1 MWSETLILSISVF
14 CLTMASAVSIYLA
27 TGAGSWRPK
36 RQLNRALLL
45 DLPDVLARDPTV
57 VEFLATGFLSRWL
70 ESSFKTL
77 LEQPRVRKLRKLLGA
92 DMDHADEQ
100 AISKSIQIVMS
111 IAGLL
116 IAVVLALAFDFS
128 VLISGIC
135 GVAIGYVVPDYLV
148 QRSKRQKRIKL
159 TRELPAILDLLVV
172 TLEAGLGLGDAIRMV
187 GRQTERQGS
196 ALGKELSTVAA
207 ELGAGV
213 SLTEAMRSLADRTGV
228 GEIKSLA
235 AVLIQSEQIGARLG
249 PALRSTAE
257 LMTNKRRLRAE
268 EIAQKSTIKMLI
280 PLVFLIL
287 PAMMIVIL
295 GPALIQVF
303 DTITKN

>member
-27 TGAGSWRPK
+27 AGAGTWRPK

-45 DLPDVLARDPTV
+45 DAPDVLARDATV
-57 VEFLATGFLSRWL
+57 AEFLATGFVSRWL
-70 ESSFKTL
+70 ESTFKTL
-77 LEQPRVRKLRKLLGA
+77 LEQPRVRKIRKLLGS

-111 IAGLL
+111 IAGVL
-116 IAVVLALAFDFS
+116 IAVVVALTFDLS

-135 GVAIGYVVPDYLV
+135 GAAIGYVVPDYLV
-148 QRSKRQKRIKL
+148 QRSKRQKRIGL

-187 GRQTERQGS
+187 GRQTERHGS

-213 SLTEAMRSLADRTGV
+213 SLTEAMKGLADRTRV

-257 LMTNKRRLRAE
+257 LMTSKRRLRAE

-303 DTITKN
+303 DTITRN